1 MPETPD
7 FDQIARD
14 LLEGLDIDEG
24 EHPLAGGWL
33 RANRASQIAQQL
45 RLIWNARG
53 AADLAAV
60 KRDLLGT
67 CADTSHSDPDNSGQ
81 CIRCGVV
88 LDYLEP
94 SERAEQLDRAV
105 RSLDR

>member
-14 LLEGLDIDEG
+14 LLEGLGIDEG

-33 RANRASQIAQQL
+33 RATRASQIAQQL

-53 AADLAAV
+53 AADLA
-60 KRDLLGT
+60 LIEHSFPGT
-67 CADTSHSDPDNSGQ
+67 HTKT
-81 CIRCGVV
+81 
-88 LDYLEP
+88 LE
-94 SERAEQLDRAV
+94 RGL

>member
-7 FDQIARD
+7 FHSIARQT
-14 LLEGLDIDEG
+14 LGASFANGRTAEA
-24 EHPLAGGWL
+24 LAICD
-33 RANRASQIAQQL
+33 AFAEQL

-53 AADLAAV
+53 AADRAAV

-81 CIRCGVV
+81 CITCGVV

-94 SERAEQLDRAV
+94 RQRADQLERALRTLDR
-105 RSLDR
+105 